1 MDEFP
6 QYALPK
12 LYGGPAYARPAVA
25 VAHTPRPVDP
35 DDLPLVAQ
43 MTEDDIE
50 ILATLDDTG
59 GRVPATRP
67 GQVATAP
74 PPEHPRRR
82 RPISIRAVANRLRR
96 PRP

>member
-12 LYGGPAYARPAVA
+12 LYGAPAYARPAVA

-43 MTEDDIE
+43 MTEDDME
-50 ILATLDDTG
+50 ILATVEDTG
-59 GRVPATRP
+59 GRVPGTRP
-67 GQVATAP
+67 WQVATAP
-74 PPEHPRRR
+74 PPDQPRRR
-82 RPISIRAVANRLRR
+82 RPISIRAVADRLRR
-96 PRP
+96 PRA